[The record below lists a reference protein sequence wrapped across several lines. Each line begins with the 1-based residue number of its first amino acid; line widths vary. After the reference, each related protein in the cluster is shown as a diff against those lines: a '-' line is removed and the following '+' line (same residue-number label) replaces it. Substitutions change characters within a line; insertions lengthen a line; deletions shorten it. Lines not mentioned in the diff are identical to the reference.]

1 MQNIFL
7 SSLLI
12 IKDCSL
18 SKAGSLFWLFCAAHL
33 SGSMR
38 PVPCFA
44 PFAARSAAGFLPGL
58 HGMQEACGSGQQ
70 SGQQPAL
77 DALWVGLAAL
87 SLHAAFTGLGP
98 SRLVLQAPGIWQGG
112 GECWGM
118 AVCVCVRGGH
128 CRLTRFICQ
137 S

>member
-33 SGSMR
+33 SGSTR
-38 PVPCFA
+38 PAPCFA

-58 HGMQEACGSGQQ
+58 HGMQEACGAGQQ

-98 SRLVLQAPGIWQGG
+98 SRLVLQAPGSWQGG
-112 GECWGM
+112 
-118 AVCVCVRGGH
+118 
-128 CRLTRFICQ
+128 
-137 S
+137 